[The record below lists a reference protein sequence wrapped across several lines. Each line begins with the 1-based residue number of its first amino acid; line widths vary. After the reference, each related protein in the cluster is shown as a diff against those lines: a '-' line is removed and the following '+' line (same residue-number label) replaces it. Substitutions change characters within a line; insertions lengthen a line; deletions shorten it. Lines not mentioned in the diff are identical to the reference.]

1 MNTSRYTL
9 ASGKAPASSPLGTFS
24 QCHAGLLAQ
33 LDSLSHL
40 PALAAAA
47 DRARQTAHALV
58 EAFEEAITTHHAE
71 EEQELFPAVLA
82 SAADAAERQRVQG
95 MVDRLTREHRQ
106 VEAAWKALAPAIR
119 KIAKGQHG
127 ELDGSRVAALVELY
141 HAHASY
147 EEQSFLPLSQDI
159 LGRDG
164 NHMAAL
170 GMSLHMRHAMPEVLK
185 RYGHL

>member
-1 MNTSRYTL
+1 MTTPSDSL
-9 ASGKAPASSPLGTFS
+9 SDAGAPAPSPLGAFS
-24 QCHAGLLAQ
+24 QCHTGLLAQ
-33 LDSLSHL
+33 LDSLSRL

-47 DRARQTAHALV
+47 ERARQTAVALTEV
-58 EAFEEAITTHHAE
+58 FQEAITTHHAE

-95 MVDRLTREHRQ
+95 MVDQLTREHRQ
-106 VEAAWKALAPAIR
+106 VEAAWKSLAPAVR
-119 KIAKGQHG
+119 RIAKGHHG
-127 ELDGSRVAALVELY
+127 ELDGAQVAALVELY

-147 EEQSFLPLSQDI
+147 EEQQFLPLSQEI

-170 GMSLHMRHAMPEVLK
+170 GMSLHMRHAMPEVLM